1 MLVLDAHLD
10 LREEYG
16 NTRYS
21 HACASRRILEKKRVG
36 AYASLGIRS
45 GSKEEF
51 SFAKENGISYFMP
64 SIRHSRRLWAIRS
77 LLASPPGMC
86 LE

>member
-10 LREEYG
+10 LRDEFG

-21 HACASRRILEKKRVG
+21 HACASRRILKKKGVK
-36 AYASLGIRS
+36 AYASIGIRS

-51 SFAKENGISYFMP
+51 SFAKVNNISYF
-64 SIRHSRRLWAIRS
+64 
-77 LLASPPGMC
+77 
-86 LE
+86 E